1 MALLDRPHV
10 GRTSRATASATAHLS
25 KTVSMSEQLALP
37 GIDICVADATRPV
50 ADGPAPSAPNDPL
63 GAAYCLAHDALERR
77 ASGITLTPEWLVACM
92 LASADA
98 QAYDT
103 IVDCGAGTGRFALAA
118 ALACPRA
125 QVLAIEAHP
134 EMVAL
139 LRRRVG
145 GAGLAERIEVIE
157 GDFRTVPITLRG
169 RALFI
174 GNPPYVRHH
183 DVAPAWKD
191 WYRQGM
197 AARGITASQLA
208 GLHAHFL
215 LRAVQAMRPGDAVC
229 FVTAAE
235 WLDNG
240 YGAALRALC
249 ASDQIQVAGLW
260 LADADD
266 AVFDDALVSAA
277 VLQLQA
283 QPSGVPAVVGRLAG
297 RRLQAVRQVSPEALR
312 GSGRWSEFAREL
324 MPDVGSGV
332 PLGELFR
339 ITRGQVT
346 GMNAAWVLPPDQ
358 ALLPPS
364 LVVPAVTRAREI
376 IDGSL
381 GQAAGV
387 ASLKRVAKL
396 PPDLGELRGHD
407 KTLAQAFVQRAR
419 ALGADRSY
427 VARHRMPWHFLDL
440 RPPPAVLVS
449 YMGRR
454 PPVFRSN
461 PHGLTYLNIAHG
473 LYPRQPMTAALL
485 DRIVA
490 YLNAAVDIHSGRVY
504 GGGLVKFEPSDV
516 ARLTLPA
523 SILTGAA
530 A

>member
-523 SILTGAA
+523 SVLTGATA
-530 A
+530 

>member
-1 MALLDRPHV
+1 MALLDPPSA
-10 GRTSRATASATAHLS
+10 GRTSRAAAGATARPS
-25 KTVSMSEQLALP
+25 KTVSMFEQLALP
-37 GIDICVADATRPV
+37 GIDLCVADAARPAV
-50 ADGPAPSAPNDPL
+50 NGLAPNAPNDPL
-63 GAAYCLAHDALERR
+63 GVAYCLAHDALERR

-92 LASADA
+92 LASAKA
-98 QAYDT
+98 QTYDS

-139 LRRRVG
+139 LRRRVAA
-145 GAGLAERIEVIE
+145 AGLTERITVIE
-157 GDFRTVPITLRG
+157 GDFRTVTIPLRG

-183 DVAPAWKD
+183 DIAPAWKD

-197 AARGITASQLA
+197 AARGIAASQLA

-215 LRAVQAMRPGDAVC
+215 LRAVQSMRPGDALC
-229 FVTAAE
+229 FVMAAE

-240 YGAALRALC
+240 YGAAMRALC
-249 ASDQIQVAGLW
+249 ASDPTQVAGLW

-283 QPSGVPAVVGRLAG
+283 RPSGVPAVVGRLAG
-297 RRLQAVRQVSPEALR
+297 RRLQAIRQVSPEALR
-312 GSGRWSEFAREL
+312 GSHRWSEFAREQ

-381 GQAAGV
+381 GEAAAV
-387 ASLKRVAKL
+387 ASLKRVARL
-396 PPDLGELRGHD
+396 PPDLGELTGRDHI
-407 KTLAQAFVQRAR
+407 LAQAFVQRAR
-419 ALGADRSY
+419 ALGADKGY
-427 VARHRMPWHFLDL
+427 VARHRVPWHFLDL

-523 SILTGAA
+523 SVLTGAA

>member
-1 MALLDRPHV
+1 
-10 GRTSRATASATAHLS
+10 
-25 KTVSMSEQLALP
+25 MSEQLALP
-37 GIDICVADATRPV
+37 GIEFGVADAARRV
-50 ADGPAPSAPNDPL
+50 EDDQAPSAPNDPL
-63 GAAYCLAHDALERR
+63 GHAYCQAHDALARR
-77 ASGITLTPEWLVACM
+77 ASGITLTPEWLVTCM
-92 LASADA
+92 LSSAEA

-125 QVLAIEAHP
+125 QVLAIESHP

-139 LRRRVG
+139 LCRRVAA
-145 GAGLAERIEVIE
+145 AGLSERITVIE

-169 RALFI
+169 RALFL

-183 DVAPAWKD
+183 DVAPVWKD

-197 AARGITASQLA
+197 AARGIAASQLA

-215 LRAVQAMRPGDAVC
+215 LRAVQAMRPGDALC

-240 YGAALRALC
+240 YGSALRALC
-249 ASDQIQVAGLW
+249 ASDETQVAGLW

-266 AVFDDALVSAA
+266 AVFDDALVSAT

-283 QPSGVPAVVGRLAG
+283 QPIGLSAVVGRLAG
-297 RRLQAVRQVSPEALR
+297 RQMQAIRQVSPEALR

-346 GMNAAWVLPPDQ
+346 GMNAAWVLPSDQ
-358 ALLPPS
+358 ALLPSS

-381 GQAAGV
+381 SEAAGV
-387 ASLKRVAKL
+387 ASLRRVANL
-396 PPDLGELRGHD
+396 PPDLDELRGRD
-407 KTLAQAFVQRAR
+407 RSLAQAFVQRAQV
-419 ALGADRSY
+419 LGADRSY
-427 VARHRMPWHFLDL
+427 VARHRVPWHFLDL

-461 PHGLTYLNIAHG
+461 PHCLTYLNIAHG
-473 LYPRQPMTAALL
+473 LYPRQPMAAALL
-485 DRIVA
+485 GRIVA
-490 YLNAAVDIHSGRVY
+490 YLNGAVDIHSGRVY

-516 ARLTLPA
+516 ARLTVPLCV
-523 SILTGAA
+523 LTGGTA
-530 A
+530 

>member
-1 MALLDRPHV
+1 MALLDRAPAS
-10 GRTSRATASATAHLS
+10 RASRATTGAGARRAR
-25 KTVSMSEQLALP
+25 TVAMTEQLALP
-37 GIDICVADATRPV
+37 GIDPGLSGAAGPL
-50 ADGPAPSAPNDPL
+50 ADGLAPSADPI
-63 GAAYCLAHDALERR
+63 GDAYCRANDALARR
-77 ASGITLTPEWLVACM
+77 ASGITLTPDWLVACM

-98 QAYDT
+98 QAYHT
-103 IVDCGAGTGRFALAA
+103 IVDCGAGTGRFAMAA

-125 QVLAIEAHP
+125 QVIAVEAHP
-134 EMVAL
+134 DMLAL
-139 LRRRVG
+139 LRQRVAA
-145 GAGLAERIEVIE
+145 AGLSGRIRVIE
-157 GDFRTVPITLRG
+157 GDFREVNIALQG
-169 RALFI
+169 RALFV

-183 DVAPAWKD
+183 DVTPAWKD

-197 AARGITASQLA
+197 AVRGIKASQLA
-208 GLHAHFL
+208 GLHAHFM
-215 LRAVQAMRPGDAVC
+215 LRAVQWMRPGDGLC

-260 LADADD
+260 LADAGE

-283 QPSGVPAVVGRLAG
+283 RVPGLPAAVGRLAG
-297 RRLQAVRQVSPEALR
+297 RSLQAIRQVSPEALR
-312 GSGRWSEFAREL
+312 ASGRWSEFARDR
-324 MPDVGSGV
+324 MPDLGPGV

-358 ALLPPS
+358 TLLPPA
-364 LVVPAVTRAREI
+364 LVLPAVTRAREI
-376 IDGSL
+376 IDDAL
-381 GQAAGV
+381 AEPAGI
-387 ASLKRVAKL
+387 ANFKRVARL
-396 PPDLGELRGHD
+396 PPDLGQLTGCDHA
-407 KTLAQAFVQRAR
+407 LAQAFVKRAR

-427 VARHRMPWHFLDL
+427 VARHRTPWHCLDL

-461 PHGLTYLNIAHG
+461 PQGLTYLNIAHG
-473 LYPRQPMTAALL
+473 LYPRQAMPAAML

-516 ARLTLPA
+516 ARLTVPA
-523 SILTGAA
+523 SVLAGAGP
-530 A
+530 

>member
-1 MALLDRPHV
+1 MALLDRPNG
-10 GRTSRATASATAHLS
+10 GRTSRATAGATAHLP
-25 KTVSMSEQLALP
+25 KTASMSEQLALP
-37 GIDICVADATRPV
+37 GIDICVADAARPV

-63 GAAYCLAHDALERR
+63 GDAYCLAHDAPERR
-77 ASGITLTPEWLVACM
+77 ASGITLTPDWLVACM

-125 QVLAIEAHP
+125 QVLAVEAHP
-134 EMVAL
+134 EMLAL
-139 LRRRVG
+139 LRRRVAA
-145 GAGLAERIEVIE
+145 AGLTERIKVIE
-157 GDFRTVPITLRG
+157 GDFRTAPITLRG

-197 AARGITASQLA
+197 AARGIAASQLA

-215 LRAVQAMRPGDAVC
+215 LRAVQWMRPGDSLC
-229 FVTAAE
+229 FVMAAE

-249 ASDQIQVAGLW
+249 ASEQTQVAGLW

-283 QPSGVPAVVGRLAG
+283 RPSAVPAVVGRLAG
-297 RRLQAVRQVSPEALR
+297 RRLQAIRQVSPEALR
-312 GSGRWSEFAREL
+312 GSDRWSEFAREQ

-376 IDGSL
+376 IDGAL
-381 GQAAGV
+381 GEAVGV
-387 ASLKRVAKL
+387 ASLKRVARL
-396 PPDLGELRGHD
+396 PQDLGELTGRDH
-407 KTLAQAFVQRAR
+407 TLAQAFVQRAR
-419 ALGADRSY
+419 ALGADQSY
-427 VARHRMPWHFLDL
+427 VARHRLPWHFLDL
-440 RPPPAVLVS
+440 RPPPALLVS

-461 PHGLTYLNIAHG
+461 PYGLTYLNIAHG
-473 LYPRQPMTAALL
+473 LYPRQPMAAALL

-523 SILTGAA
+523 SVLTGAGA
-530 A
+530 

>member
-1 MALLDRPHV
+1 M
-10 GRTSRATASATAHLS
+10 
-25 KTVSMSEQLALP
+25 
-37 GIDICVADATRPV
+37 
-50 ADGPAPSAPNDPL
+50 ADGEVPIGPGDPL
-63 GAAYCLAHDALERR
+63 GDAYCLAHDALARR
-77 ASGITLTPEWLVACM
+77 QSGITLTPDWLVDCM
-92 LASADA
+92 LLRAEA

-125 QVLAIEAHP
+125 QILAVEAHP
-134 EMVAL
+134 DMLAL
-139 LRRRVG
+139 LRSRVLA
-145 GAGLAERIEVIE
+145 AGLAGRINVIE
-157 GDFRTVPITLRG
+157 GDFRSVPLTLRG
-169 RALFI
+169 RALFL

-183 DVAPAWKD
+183 DIAPVWKD

-197 AARGITASQLA
+197 AARGIAASQLA

-215 LRAVQAMRPGDAVC
+215 LRAVQAMRPGDGLC

-249 ASDQIQVAGLW
+249 ASQQTQVAGLW

-277 VLQLQA
+277 VLQLRA
-283 QPSGVPAVVGRLAG
+283 QPPGLPAEVGRLAG
-297 RRLQAVRQVSPEALR
+297 RRMQAVRQVGPEALLA
-312 GSGRWSEFAREL
+312 SGRWSEFARQR
-324 MPDVGSGV
+324 MPDVGVGV
-332 PLGELFR
+332 PLGDLFR

-346 GMNAAWVLPPDQ
+346 GMNAAWVLPPGQ
-358 ALLPPS
+358 TWLPPG
-364 LVVPAVTRAREI
+364 LVIPAVTRAREI
-376 IDGSL
+376 IDN
-381 GQAAGV
+381 AIADPATV
-387 ASLKRVAKL
+387 ASLRQVANL
-396 PPDLGELRGHD
+396 PPDLGLLAGHD
-407 KTLAQAFVQRAR
+407 RSLAQAFVQRAQ
-419 ALGADRSY
+419 ALGADKSY
-427 VARHRMPWHFLDL
+427 VARHRTPWYCLDL

-461 PHGLTYLNIAHG
+461 PQGLTYLNIAHG
-473 LYPRQPMTAALL
+473 LYPREPMSAALL
-485 DRIVA
+485 ERIVA

-523 SILTGAA
+523 NVLKGDPA
-530 A
+530 

>member
-1 MALLDRPHV
+1 MAVLDRPHV
-10 GRTSRATASATAHLS
+10 GRTPRAAAFARARLS
-25 KTVSMSEQLALP
+25 KTDAMTAQLALP
-37 GIDICVADATRPV
+37 GIDLCAPHAARPV
-50 ADGPAPSAPNDPL
+50 VDGMAPSAPNDPL
-63 GAAYCLAHDALERR
+63 GDAYCRAHDALERR

-98 QAYDT
+98 PAYDT

-134 EMVAL
+134 EMLAL
-139 LRRRVG
+139 LRRRVAA
-145 GAGLAERIEVIE
+145 AGLSERIRVIE
-157 GDFRTVPITLRG
+157 GDFRTVTIPLRG

-183 DVAPAWKD
+183 DVAPAWKH
-191 WYRQGM
+191 WYRQGI

-215 LRAVQAMRPGDAVC
+215 LRAVQAMRPGDALC

-249 ASDQIQVAGLW
+249 ASDQTQVAGLW

-277 VLQLQA
+277 VLELQA
-283 QPSGVPAVVGRLAG
+283 QPSAVPAVVGRLAS
-297 RRLQAVRQVSPEALR
+297 RRLQAIRQVSPEALR
-312 GSGRWSEFAREL
+312 GSDRWSEFAREQ

-376 IDGSL
+376 IDGAL
-381 GQAAGV
+381 GEAVGV
-387 ASLKRVAKL
+387 ASLKRVARL
-396 PPDLGELRGHD
+396 PQDLGELTGRDH
-407 KTLAQAFVQRAR
+407 TLAQAFVQRAR
-419 ALGADRSY
+419 ALGADQSY
-427 VARHRMPWHFLDL
+427 VARHRLPWHFLDL
-440 RPPPAVLVS
+440 RPPPALLVS

-461 PHGLTYLNIAHG
+461 PYGLTYLNIAHG
-473 LYPRQPMTAALL
+473 LFPRQPMAAALL

-490 YLNAAVDIHSGRVY
+490 YLNAAVDIYSGRVY

-523 SILTGAA
+523 SVLTGAGA
-530 A
+530 